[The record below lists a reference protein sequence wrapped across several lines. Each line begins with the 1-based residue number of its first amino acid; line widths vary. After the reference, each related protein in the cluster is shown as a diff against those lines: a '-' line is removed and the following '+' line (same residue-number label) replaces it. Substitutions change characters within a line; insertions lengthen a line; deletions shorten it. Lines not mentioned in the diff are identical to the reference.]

1 MRVVRLGDGPI
12 IRPGMDAR
20 MGDNINGPSLIRVPA
35 WVRRPL
41 GRYYLYFAHHD
52 GRYVRLAYADDL
64 LGPWTT
70 HEAGVLPLDA
80 SGFRGHIAS
89 PDVHVDE
96 ARQQIRLYYHGSH
109 TPSDALSPQWTC
121 LALSSDGL
129 AFTAQTEP
137 LGAPYFRAFSW
148 DGWVYAIGMPGI
160 LYRSRDGLGG
170 FEQGPTLLGPET
182 RHVAVDIVDG
192 VLRVFYTRAGDCPER
207 ILLTT
212 VALAGDWR
220 SWAATPP
227 VNVLAPELPY
237 EGGNLPRVP
246 SARGLI
252 AEPACQLRDPAIF
265 REDGRVYLL
274 YAVAGERGIAI
285 AEILGD

>member
-20 MGDNINGPSLIRVPA
+20 MGDNINGPSLIRVPD
-35 WVRRPL
+35 WLDRPL
-41 GRYYLYFAHHD
+41 GRYYLYFAHHN
-52 GRYVRLAYADDL
+52 GHYIRLAYADDL
-64 LGPWTT
+64 LGPWSM
-70 HEAGVLPLDA
+70 HEPGVLPLDA
-80 SGFRGHIAS
+80 SGFKGHLAS
-89 PDVHVDE
+89 PDVHVDHE
-96 ARQQIRLYYHGSH
+96 RRQIRLYYHGSH
-109 TPSDALSPQWTC
+109 TPSDAKSPQWTC
-121 LALSSDGL
+121 LARSSDGL
-129 AFTAQTEP
+129 SFTARPEP

-160 LYRSRDGLGG
+160 VYRSRDGLGG

-182 RHVAVDIVDG
+182 RHVAVDIVDDI
-192 VLRVFYTRAGDCPER
+192 LHVFYTRVGDCPER

-212 VALAGDWR
+212 VPLSGDWR

-227 VNVLAPELPY
+227 VDVLAPELPY
-237 EGGNLPRVP
+237 EGGDLLRVP
-246 SARGLI
+246 SVRGLI

-274 YAVAGERGIAI
+274 YTVAGERGIAI
-285 AEILGD
+285 AAVHDA